1 MNAKREGTHRSD
13 AARGTV
19 MKKAMFA
26 AIAALALGAGDV
38 SFGSRAFAQAAAP
51 APDAAAPA
59 ADAAAA
65 PADATAKKVAKK
77 MAKKKVKAAAKVTVV
92 ITNNSGLGLMEL
104 DVAMSGQAESTK
116 VAGPLAAGKKASAT
130 IAHDKACLFDIHGSY
145 DDGSTVD
152 STGVDLC
159 KDKQL
164 NLTP

>member
-1 MNAKREGTHRSD
+1 
-13 AARGTV
+13 

-26 AIAALALGAGDV
+26 AIAALVLGAGDV
-38 SFGSRAFAQAAAP
+38 SFGSSAFAQAAAP
-51 APDAAAPA
+51 AAPAATDAAAPA

-65 PADATAKKVAKK
+65 PADATAKKMPKK
-77 MAKKKVKAAAKVTVV
+77 MTKKKVKAAPKVTVV

-104 DVAMSGQAESTK
+104 DVAMSGQAKSTK
-116 VAGPLAAGKKASAT
+116 VAGPLAAGKKATAT

-159 KDKQL
+159 KEKTI